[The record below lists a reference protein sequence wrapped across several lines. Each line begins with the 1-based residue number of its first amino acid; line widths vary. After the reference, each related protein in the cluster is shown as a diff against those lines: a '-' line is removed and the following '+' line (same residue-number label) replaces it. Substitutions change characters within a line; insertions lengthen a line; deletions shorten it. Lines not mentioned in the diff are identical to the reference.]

1 MSVAVTAKRDA
12 TRPELADPHILSM
25 TGWLMAGW
33 LAGQSVGRVGSRAL
47 PTGTCASR
55 LFVPPRIR
63 VLLASP
69 PPPLV
74 PSFTL
79 IPTRL
84 TGACYS
90 FSRVESHDE
99 QEAFFLPGTA
109 GHRRSR
115 RHRRRYHA
123 TVSNRLAT
131 GYVRSMDGERA
142 RQREKRREKKK
153 ERTAKRLE
161 AGRRSRDSRAIELKG
176 ARAKER
182 ERKKEKG
189 RIGWGGAF
197 QSRSEAPRVPTTI
210 EKGETCRRGYRRGQ

>member
-25 TGWLMAGW
+25 TGWLMTGW

-47 PTGTCASR
+47 PTGYMCQSPVRAAAYTR
-55 LFVPPRIR
+55 PPR
-63 VLLASP
+63 LASAAPRTFFYAYSCVSHGSLLLFLSSGEPRRAGGIFSPWYSRPPSQP
-69 PPPLV
+69 PPP
-74 PSFTL
+74 PP
-79 IPTRL
+79 IPRHGIESSRHGVRTEYGRR
-84 TGACYS
+84 AC
-90 FSRVESHDE
+90 ETE
-99 QEAFFLPGTA
+99 GKKK
-109 GHRRSR
+109 
-115 RHRRRYHA
+115 
-123 TVSNRLAT
+123 
-131 GYVRSMDGERA
+131 
-142 RQREKRREKKK
+142 REKK

-176 ARAKER
+176 ARTKKR
-182 ERKKEKG
+182 ERKRDKG

>member
-79 IPTRL
+79 IPARL

-90 FSRVESHDE
+90 FSRMERRAGGIFSPWYSRPPSQPPPPPPIPRHGIESSRHGVRTE
-99 QEAFFLPGTA
+99 YG
-109 GHRRSR
+109 RR
-115 RHRRRYHA
+115 A
-123 TVSNRLAT
+123 CETE
-131 GYVRSMDGERA
+131 GKKE
-142 RQREKRREKKK
+142 REKK
-153 ERTAKRLE
+153 RTNGETARSGTEIARLTGNRVKGSKSE
-161 AGRRSRDSRAIELKG
+161 G
-176 ARAKER
+176 ARKKER
-182 ERKKEKG
+182 EGQNRVG
-189 RIGWGGAF
+189 RRFPIAKRGP
-197 QSRSEAPRVPTTI
+197 SRSDDDR
-210 EKGETCRRGYRRGQ
+210 KR